1 MDDKKVKI
9 ESVSWKELRKRL
21 VTPRG
26 KELMEKLIDH
36 MRHSHTKVWLVLG
49 EGKIFVVKDEI
60 KGFILHSTYS
70 ECIFTFRDHRKQEKE
85 IHADAIV
92 DINGF

>member
-1 MDDKKVKI
+1 M
-9 ESVSWKELRKRL
+9 SPKELRKRL
-21 VTPRG
+21 VTQRG

-36 MRHSHTKVWLVLG
+36 MRHSRTKVWLVLG
-49 EGKIFVVKDEI
+49 EGKIFIVKDEI

-70 ECIFTFRDHRKQEKE
+70 ESIFTFSDHRNQEKE
-85 IHADAIV
+85 IHEDEIV